1 MKLIKNHLRILV
13 CGLSF
18 FVLPFAFAGGGDKK
32 FAKMD
37 TDGDGAI
44 SKSEH
49 SAGAQRMFAEMDSSG
64 DGVVT
69 VREMDAMI
77 AKSDDKNRGEM
88 SAKEKLSMADQNSD
102 GRLLATEHAAH
113 AEAMFGKMDTN
124 GDGSLSMQEHKA
136 GLEMKKKHKR
146 DS

>member
-1 MKLIKNHLRILV
+1 MLV

-32 FAKMD
+32 FEKMD
-37 TDGDGAI
+37 TNGDGLI
-44 SKSEH
+44 SQAEH
-49 SAGAQRMFAEMDSSG
+49 SAGARRMFTEMDTSG

-77 AKSDDKNRGEM
+77 AKSGDNHRDDI
-88 SAKEKLSMADQNSD
+88 SAKEKLNMADQNSD
-102 GRLLATEHAAH
+102 GRLLATEHAAY
-113 AEAMFGKMDTN
+113 AETMFGKMDTN
-124 GDGSLSMQEHKA
+124 GDGSLSPQEHEA
-136 GLEMKKKHKR
+136 GLEMKKKHKS